1 MRRLSSTF
9 ARGWPGTGL
18 LLIRAVV
25 GVSLIANVITS
36 FHSSQSLALIILDML
51 TIADAT
57 LFIAGLWTLIAGS
70 SIVMLAVWS
79 ITSGHGSLSS
89 TLFSSAIGASLAL
102 VGPGAWSLD
111 AWLFGWK
118 RIRLAD

>member
-1 MRRLSSTF
+1 VRRLSSTF

-18 LLIRAVV
+18 LLIRVVV

-36 FHSSQSLALIILDML
+36 FHSSQSLELTILDML

-70 SIVMLAVWS
+70 SVVMLAVWS
-79 ITSGHGSLSS
+79 IMTGHGSPCP
-89 TLFSSAIGASLAL
+89 TLLSSAIGASLAL

-118 RIRLAD
+118 RIQL